1 MRTKSREAPRTMAQ
15 KILLAHGDDEGA
27 DGLVEVR
34 VDQVVL
40 AREPNRVLG
49 AAVEAGL
56 SSVVPE
62 VAVAYPP
69 YCVSLGEEDWDPRAP
84 HRVPHEALSLGLLV
98 AQPGAG
104 FASTV
109 HLERFGS
116 PTRLALS
123 DDSRLASCGA
133 AGMLTLPASR
143 GQLSQALLS
152 GQTEVR
158 SPCSI
163 QVSLSGRLR
172 PFVCVRDA
180 TLELIRRG
188 LKEAVLAADSRHH
201 APVILEFAG
210 ASLKYFSVS
219 ERAVFAALAH
229 QLGAA
234 GALFPSDEKTETFL
248 RDQRRSKAHRSLYAD
263 PGAKYHDN
271 VALDLASVEPL
282 LMAENGRIRPV
293 RELEGTAVSQVLLGG
308 DSGISLRDL
317 LAAAALLKSK
327 RADPSVEFLLCPP
340 SRQILELLSRS
351 DALASLLA
359 TGARLIEADRRA
371 MTGLLYKIAEP
382 GATLRNADRDP
393 GDASMIASAE
403 SLAFAIA
410 HGHIGDPRK
419 FKRPVR
425 VTVPRSLPTEDV
437 LLVRGKD
444 ARGGARGKGRVDKRL
459 DEGAASVKSDSF
471 APPHQQQ
478 EWTDPLELS
487 VTISHEHQER
497 PCAFVAESIEDI
509 QWLVD
514 NSASLPHLRAIV
526 AGHIPSA
533 LVSIL
538 SGLGVLALRA
548 DASTLKRLVQVKTL
562 KVPAR
567 ASWQGSALS
576 LSAEDA
582 QFDVEW
588 LARGAER
595 KWTSRS
601 K

>member
-1 MRTKSREAPRTMAQ
+1 MAQ
-15 KILLAHGDDEGA
+15 KILSAHGDD
-27 DGLVEVR
+27 DGDNELVEVR

-56 SSVVPE
+56 SSVIPE

-69 YCVSLGEEDWDPRAP
+69 YCVSLGEEDWDPRAA
-84 HRVPHEALSLGLLV
+84 HRVPHDAISLGMLV

-104 FASTV
+104 FAATV

-123 DDSRLASCGA
+123 DDSRLAACGA

-143 GQLSQALLS
+143 GQLSQALIS
-152 GQTEVR
+152 GKTQVR

-163 QVSLSGRLR
+163 QVILTGRLR

-188 LKEAVLAADSRHH
+188 LREAVVTADADHH
-201 APVILEFAG
+201 APVVLEFSG
-210 ASLKYFSVS
+210 PSLKFFSVS
-219 ERAVFAALAH
+219 ERAVFSALAH

-234 GALFPSDEKTETFL
+234 GALFPSDDKTETFL

-263 PGAKYHDN
+263 PGAVYDDN
-271 VALDLASVEPL
+271 IALDLASVEPL
-282 LMAENGRIRPV
+282 LMDETGRIRAV
-293 RELEGTAVSQVLLGG
+293 RELDGASVCQVLLGG

-327 RADPSVEFLLCPP
+327 RADPAVEFLLCPP

-351 DALASLLA
+351 DALSSLLG
-359 TGARLIEADRRA
+359 TGARLIEPDRRA
-371 MTGLLYKIAEP
+371 LSGLLYKIAEP
-382 GATLRNADRDP
+382 GATLRNADRDL
-393 GDASMIASAE
+393 GDPSLIASAE
-403 SLAFAIA
+403 TLAFAIA
-410 HGHIGDPRK
+410 HGQIGDPRK

-425 VTVPRSLPTEDV
+425 ITVPRSLPTEDV

-444 ARGGARGKGRVDKRL
+444 ARGGARGKGRVDKRI
-459 DEGAASVKSDSF
+459 DETPGSVSSDSF
-471 APPHQQQ
+471 APPSNSQQWA
-478 EWTDPLELS
+478 ESMELS
-487 VTISHEHQER
+487 VAQSDGIFDGPS
-497 PCAFVAESIEDI
+497 AFLAQSMEDV
-509 QWLVD
+509 QWFVD
-514 NSASLPHLRAIV
+514 HSGTMPHLRVIV
-526 AGHIPSA
+526 AKHIPSA
-533 LVSIL
+533 LVSVL

-548 DASTLKRLVQVKTL
+548 DPGTLERLTQVKTL
-562 KVPAR
+562 RVPAR
-567 ASWQGSALS
+567 AAWQGGALS
-576 LSAEDA
+576 LSTDDD

-588 LARGAER
+588 LARGVER
-595 KWTSRS
+595 KWTESDG
-601 K
+601 